1 MMAGSLKAVDVL
13 AHLQRNKVAQRLAR
27 SGNRGAGG
35 SREPAY
41 CLGLRARGP
50 SQRAMS
56 MSATANVF
64 SDGLF
69 NLGVD
74 VVPRINRSSET
85 GIFFWRRIF
94 SGRAG
99 ADGGLLPENRRQRIV
114 ENPSRGMRLRTKL
127 TPFFVWLH
135 QRASRGADCSAMS
148 TSIVCFADS
157 NASLWMSSRAATDTE
172 SVPPARDLSSRS
184 STFGGKRI
192 SVSTLTLSSKRLI
205 EIEML
210 YPRCLYCGTCTSAAT
225 VTLVLS
231 DVAAGCM
238 RQANHDGGVQGA
250 SS

>member
-64 SDGLF
+64 GDGLF
-69 NLGVD
+69 NLSVD
-74 VVPRINRSSET
+74 VVPRINRSLET

-114 ENPSRGMRLRTKL
+114 ENPSRSMRLRSKL
-127 TPFFVWLH
+127 TPFFVWLSSARVARRGLLSNEH
-135 QRASRGADCSAMS
+135 VDRALCR
-148 TSIVCFADS
+148 
-157 NASLWMSSRAATDTE
+157 L
-172 SVPPARDLSSRS
+172 
-184 STFGGKRI
+184 
-192 SVSTLTLSSKRLI
+192 KRLF
-205 EIEML
+205 
-210 YPRCLYCGTCTSAAT
+210 
-225 VTLVLS
+225 VDVLK
-231 DVAAGCM
+231 
-238 RQANHDGGVQGA
+238 GGD
-250 SS
+250 

>member
-1 MMAGSLKAVDVL
+1 
-13 AHLQRNKVAQRLAR
+13 
-27 SGNRGAGG
+27 
-35 SREPAY
+35 
-41 CLGLRARGP
+41 
-50 SQRAMS
+50 MS